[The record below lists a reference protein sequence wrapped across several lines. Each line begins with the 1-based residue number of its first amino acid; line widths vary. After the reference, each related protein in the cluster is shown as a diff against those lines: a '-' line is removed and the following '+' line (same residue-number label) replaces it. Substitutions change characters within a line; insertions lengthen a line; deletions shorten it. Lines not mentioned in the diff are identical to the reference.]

1 MLLSFF
7 KIPAAKTISYLKF
20 KWVIIRS
27 TVFDTCSFCCCWKKR
42 LCLKQL
48 INDHFKELHWEKRE
62 LCCECFSNSICCVET
77 GAWPIQTVTMICRLA
92 PLVGVFLNSLLYWR
106 TWMTCSWCTNALH
119 KPLQTFSDCSVAGE
133 KKKKTDITLRSRSH
147 WCGGWGR
154 RRCNCT
160 GRKQDPEA
168 EEKYL
173 LVPHAEERRTSRTCP
188 LFGIKFIHWLKD
200 SHLVSVKC
208 LKSFAKLLQQRVWL
222 RLLVLQLYF
231 WFITLISNVFNR
243 NSISGTWKPSSRT
256 NCRTN

>member
-1 MLLSFF
+1 MTILKNCTEKRGSFAVNAF
-7 KIPAAKTISYLKF
+7 QIAFAVL
-20 KWVIIRS
+20 
-27 TVFDTCSFCCCWKKR
+27 
-42 LCLKQL
+42 
-48 INDHFKELHWEKRE
+48 KRE
-62 LCCECFSNSICCVET
+62 LGQSKQSQWSAGWRPWLVFFWTRSCTEGLGWPVL
-77 GAWPIQTVTMICRLA
+77 GAQMHYTSPFRL
-92 PLVGVFLNSLLYWR
+92 FL
-106 TWMTCSWCTNALH
+106 TAV
-119 KPLQTFSDCSVAGE
+119 LQE
-133 KKKKTDITLRSRSH
+133 RKKKKTDITLRSRSH

-188 LFGIKFIHWLKD
+188 LFGIKFIHWLND

-222 RLLVLQLYF
+222 SLLVLQLYF